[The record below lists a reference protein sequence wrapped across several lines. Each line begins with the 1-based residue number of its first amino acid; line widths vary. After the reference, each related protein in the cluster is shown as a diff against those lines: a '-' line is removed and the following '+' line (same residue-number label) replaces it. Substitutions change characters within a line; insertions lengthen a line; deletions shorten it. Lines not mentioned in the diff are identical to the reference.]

1 MKSNSIS
8 FPQVLLSLLPKKDKD
23 VNMVWVLLPRPFI
36 YAVQPSLAS
45 YTTDEC
51 FNYDQRFYAI
61 FIYSSGQ
68 NQTQNTKK
76 QSSQSLK
83 NMDTGC
89 VHTVED
95 LFTKMRKDSSL
106 QDEMTLLHQT
116 IRIFKHPLKHATWIH
131 GIRMN
136 VQKKFKIKIVQILFS
151 LKLHSFES
159 SELKQRERG

>member
-1 MKSNSIS
+1 
-8 FPQVLLSLLPKKDKD
+8 
-23 VNMVWVLLPRPFI
+23 
-36 YAVQPSLAS
+36 
-45 YTTDEC
+45 
-51 FNYDQRFYAI
+51 
-61 FIYSSGQ
+61 
-68 NQTQNTKK
+68 
-76 QSSQSLK
+76 
-83 NMDTGC
+83 MDTGC

-159 SELKQRERG
+159 SELKQRERGWPHDFGHEIIFHYREKGECCDFIKEIITRYKKNQVNSMFRKKMRAKRDVTYCWFDQKFSDPQLNKLFQPSFHMKVRAN